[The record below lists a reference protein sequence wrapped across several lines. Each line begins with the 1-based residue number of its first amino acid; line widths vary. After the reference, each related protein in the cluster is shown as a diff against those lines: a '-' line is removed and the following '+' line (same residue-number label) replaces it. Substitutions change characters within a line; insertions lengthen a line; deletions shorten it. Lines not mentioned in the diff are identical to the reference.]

1 MKFISTILS
10 FLRDKEYLKLLGISL
25 TVIGTGTITYRFV
38 EGWSWI
44 DCVYFSVVT
53 LTTVGY
59 GDFAPVTTGGKLFTI
74 FYILVGI
81 GLILNFIEI
90 VHEHYELHKDEAESK
105 EH

>member
-10 FLRDKEYLKLLGISL
+10 FLRDKEYLKLLGLSL
-25 TVIGTGTITYRFV
+25 TVIGTGTVAYRFI

-59 GDFAPVTTGGKLFTI
+59 GDFAPVTTAGKLFTI
-74 FYILVGI
+74 FYIIIGI

-90 VHEHYELHKDEAESK
+90 VHEHYELNKDVVEDIE
-105 EH
+105 E